1 MEIKVFGVGQLEIK
15 GLIKSI
21 NDIEIIK
28 DTIEK
33 QLTNNYIK
41 LRVVD
46 SFAFPSSILGY
57 LIKLKS
63 EGMKISMEVGDE
75 GLYELL
81 SDLNVIEEFDIQ
93 KIK

>member
-1 MEIKVFGVGQLEIK
+1 MEIKVLGAGQIEIK

-21 NDIEIIK
+21 NDVEIIK
-28 DTIEK
+28 DTIGK
-33 QLTNNYIK
+33 QLTNDYIK
-41 LRVVD
+41 LRIID
-46 SFAFPSSILGY
+46 SFAIPSSILGY

-63 EGMKISMEVGDE
+63 EGVKISMEVGDE

-93 KIK
+93 KIR